1 MFIFFLDGSNS
12 ANTSQEQIL
21 SDSGNNTIT
30 VTMEPGSDQQQITI
44 NGQPTGQQHVLTSNP
59 DGSLSIAGLQG
70 HIIGSLG
77 NVSILS

>member
-1 MFIFFLDGSNS
+1 
-12 ANTSQEQIL
+12 
-21 SDSGNNTIT
+21 
-30 VTMEPGSDQQQITI
+30 MEPGSDQQQITI

-77 NVSILS
+77 NVRIVKKYFI